1 MVGQMTLDL
10 KKKKKKD
17 EAILEACGNHSRKL
31 AAMMFVTCLRTFL
44 SIKTRP
50 LCVPREFEQCFV
62 NASCMTG
69 WHIHLSSSTFEAAFE
84 LERLTS
90 NYRNKSSVELL
101 RFITSN
107 LYNETRKT
115 VFCNC
120 PN

>member
-10 KKKKKKD
+10 KKKGG
-17 EAILEACGNHSRKL
+17 AILEACGNHSRKL

-120 PN
+120 SN